1 MSLFMYNE
9 GSLRLYVFEDAES
22 AFASGC
28 GDRKAAKNAPQNN
41 DARECGCRNTSMH
54 GAQRTIWP
62 VALASIN
69 EVNLRRARLVLRW
82 ATVSGF
88 NSRCR
93 TFLSICNQPATQG
106 QLSLPSLRGR

>member
-1 MSLFMYNE
+1 MYNE

-28 GDRKAAKNAPQNN
+28 GDRKAAKNAPQND

-54 GAQRTIWP
+54 GVQRTIWP

-82 ATVSGF
+82 ATMSGF

-93 TFLSICNQPATQG
+93 TFLSVCNQPPKAN
-106 QLSLPSLRGR
+106 SAFHPSGVGK